1 MQVHRNVLK
10 PNTLDSILK
19 EIDSGKKKNIWR
31 PASLLWHRDLLST
44 YSGECLTR
52 NLSRDLVEDIMKDVQ
67 SFLPEHSATHMCMNM
82 WLKGSGITFHND
94 ANYAFGATIYLNK
107 KWNPDDGGIFI
118 WEVGRRQ
125 YRGVCPEFNTMVL
138 NNLGQHHQVTAIS
151 PYAKENRI
159 SIQIFGEK

>member
-1 MQVHRNVLK
+1 MQVQRNVLK
-10 PNTLDSILK
+10 STTVDLILK
-19 EIDSGKKKNIWR
+19 EIDNGKKKNVWR
-31 PASLLWHRDLLST
+31 PASLLWHRNLLST

-52 NLSRDLVEDIMKDVQ
+52 NLNPNLVKDIIKDIQ
-67 SFLPEHSATHMCMNM
+67 PFLPEYSTAHVSMNM

-107 KWNPDDGGIFI
+107 KWNPDHGGIFI
-118 WEVGRRQ
+118 WEVSPRQ
-125 YRGVCPEFNTMVL
+125 YRGVCPEFNTMIL

>member
-31 PASLLWHRDLLST
+31 PASLLWHRDLLAT